1 MTRSGYYLAAAVL
14 IICTAGCDESLTD
27 FAGPTP
33 NLEPTFSSIQQNI
46 FNTTDSAG
54 RTACTNCHNTT
65 NVAISGGL
73 NLTGAGAYNALV
85 NAPSVGKPGAIRVI
99 PGDPTGSYL
108 IQKLEGAS
116 GIVGQRMPQ
125 DGPPF
130 LTVGQIAIIRQWIQD
145 GAPNN

>member
-1 MTRSGYYLAAAVL
+1 MTRSGHYLAAAVL

-54 RTACTNCHNTT
+54 RSACITCHNTT

-85 NAPSVGKPGAIRVI
+85 NAASVGKAGAIRVI
-99 PGDPTGSYL
+99 PGDPAGSYL

-116 GIVGQRMPQ
+116 GIVGERMQQ